1 MSGWREEM
9 EEVTALDDGGA
20 TSTEEVILG
29 RRRFKL
35 LMSFDFDSKWFGGR
49 SLYRRWRGEELFCK

>member
-20 TSTEEVILG
+20 TSTEEVMLA
-29 RRRFKL
+29 RRRFNL
-35 LMSFDFDSKWFGGR
+35 LMSFDSG
-49 SLYRRWRGEELFCK
+49 